1 MLRLGNP
8 PKSFLV
14 FSPLRLKRGGRTLHC
29 CALCLRYSIHS
40 EDTRDPIAIATF
52 LQLYFSG
59 EAWMLLANIDSS
71 LKSYFKGSLEIVSD
85 FVTKKDRTKALTRN
99 SEPSLTV
106 RIQPGSPQTITVI
119 LPNSVHACKRKN
131 L

>member
-1 MLRLGNP
+1 
-8 PKSFLV
+8 
-14 FSPLRLKRGGRTLHC
+14 
-29 CALCLRYSIHS
+29 
-40 EDTRDPIAIATF
+40 
-52 LQLYFSG
+52 
-59 EAWMLLANIDSS
+59 MLLANIDSS